1 MKKLILLHGALGDAT
16 LFQPLE
22 EVLKKDF
29 KCYSFSFSGHGKK
42 AFNEEGFGIEVFAD
56 ELKAFINAN
65 KLKGADVFGYSM
77 GGYVALY
84 LASLKPDLMAKITT
98 LGTKFNW
105 TPESAEHEV
114 EKLNPELIAEKVP
127 AYAQSLA
134 DRHGKKEWKNVVWQT
149 AGMMME
155 LGDEPILTPGVLAT
169 ISNKVN
175 ILLGE
180 DDNMVSKEESEATA
194 KALQYGAF
202 KIIPN
207 TPHPIERISPSQIAR
222 EL

>member
-16 LFQPLE
+16 LFQPLQ
-22 EVLKKDF
+22 EVLKKSHQ
-29 KCYSFSFSGHGKK
+29 CYSFNFSGHGKK
-42 AFNEEGFGIEVFAD
+42 PFDDEGFGIEIFAD
-56 ELKAFINAN
+56 ELRKFINAN
-65 KLKGADVFGYSM
+65 KLKGASVFGYSM

-84 LASLKPDLMAKITT
+84 LASLHPELMGTITT

-105 TPESAEHEV
+105 TPESAEQEV

-127 AYAQSLA
+127 AYAKLLA
-134 DRHGKKEWKNVVWQT
+134 ERHGKKEWKTLVWQT
-149 AGMMME
+149 AGMMLE
-155 LGDEPILTPGVLAT
+155 LGDEPILTNSVLAT
-169 ISNKVN
+169 ITNKVN

-194 KALQYGAF
+194 KSLQYGSF
-202 KIIPN
+202 KMIAN
-207 TPHPIERISPSQIAR
+207 TPHPIERITPSQIAR